1 MDLGGPCVGVLL
13 DKSEARQEE
22 SLNVFDNKN
31 NRDCAGT
38 VPGPGHKISWAE
50 GGRMSAGEI

>member
-38 VPGPGHKISWAE
+38 RLQDIM
-50 GGRMSAGEI
+50 GRMW